1 MQSED
6 FSIENRVAN
15 SALETFN
22 LEDHYPIGQRTT
34 LDLSQWLFEGF
45 ILREK
50 DFRAALKTHDWSQY
64 QDQYL
69 ALFCS
74 TDAIVPAWAYIL
86 VTAQLGPYVKTVVV
100 GDLEALESHLYQAA
114 MAQIDWSSLPRQS
127 RHYQRL
133 QPKTRSQ
140 KRLPL
145 GHDRPPKSSQKRHVR
160 RSLLCSAIVQAKKIN
175 TLKAIGHI

>member
-34 LDLSQWLFEGF
+34 LDLSQWLHEGF

-50 DFRAALKTHDWSQY
+50 DFRAALKAHDWSQY
-64 QDQYL
+64 QGQHL

-74 TDAIVPAWAYIL
+74 TDAIIPAWAYIL
-86 VTAQLGPYVKTVVV
+86 VTAQLGPFVSSVVV
-100 GDLEALESHLYQAA
+100 GDLGGARKPPLPDRHGPNRLE
-114 MAQIDWSSLPRQS
+114 SLPRQS
-127 RHYQRL
+127 RHY
-133 QPKTRSQ
+133 
-140 KRLPL
+140 
-145 GHDRPPKSSQKRHVR
+145 
-160 RSLLCSAIVQAKKIN
+160 
-175 TLKAIGHI
+175 

>member
-34 LDLSQWLFEGF
+34 LDLSQWLHEGF

-50 DFRAALKTHDWSQY
+50 DFRAALKAHDWSQY
-64 QDQYL
+64 QGQHL

-74 TDAIVPAWAYIL
+74 TDAIIPAWAYIL
-86 VTAQLGPYVKTVVV
+86 VTAQLGAYVKTVVV

-114 MAQIDWSSLPRQS
+114 MAQIDWSP
-127 RHYQRL
+127 YQN
-133 QPKTRSQ
+133 KAVIIKGCSQ
-140 KRLPL
+140 KPV
-145 GHDRPPKSSQKRHVR
+145 PKNAYLWTMTALQKVAK
-160 RSLLCSAIVQAKKIN
+160 SVMYGEACSAVPLYKK
-175 TLKAIGHI
+175 KK

>member
-34 LDLSQWLFEGF
+34 LDLSQWLHEGF

-50 DFRAALKTHDWSQY
+50 DFRAALKAHDWSQY
-64 QDQYL
+64 QGQHL

-74 TDAIVPAWAYIL
+74 TDAIIPAWAYIL
-86 VTAQLGPYVKTVVV
+86 VTAQLGP
-100 GDLEALESHLYQAA
+100 L
-114 MAQIDWSSLPRQS
+114 
-127 RHYQRL
+127 
-133 QPKTRSQ
+133 
-140 KRLPL
+140 
-145 GHDRPPKSSQKRHVR
+145 
-160 RSLLCSAIVQAKKIN
+160 
-175 TLKAIGHI
+175 